1 MSDFTD
7 ITRWLVR
14 WQDGDEQAFEQLL
27 PRVYRELRALAV
39 RQFQAEGSD
48 HTLQPT
54 ALVHEAYLKLLGQDP
69 GRVENR
75 VHFFAL
81 AAKVMRQVLVDH
93 ARRKAASK
101 RAGDQLRVTLTNALD
116 ASRSGADP
124 VDAIDLHDALQR
136 LAEIQPRAA
145 QVVELRY
152 FGGLTLAQTAE
163 IVGVTEKTVTRDWNT
178 ARLWLLDRLE
188 SYAGGSA
195 PDSGVRA

>member
-1 MSDFTD
+1 MP
-7 ITRWLVR
+7 RWLQR
-14 WQDGDEQAFEQLL
+14 LT
-27 PRVYRELRALAV
+27 P
-39 RQFQAEGSD
+39 FQSEGSG

-54 ALVHEAYLKLLGQDP
+54 ALVHEAYLELMGQDP

-81 AAKVMRQVLVDH
+81 AAKAMRQVLVDH

-116 ASRSGADP
+116 SSQAGDSP
-124 VDAIDLHDALQR
+124 VDALDLHDALRR
-136 LAEIQPRAA
+136 LASIQPRAA

-152 FGGLTLAQTAE
+152 FGGLTLDQTAE
-163 IVGVTEKTVTRDWNT
+163 VVGVTQKTVSRDWNT

-188 SYAGGSA
+188 PRS
-195 PDSGVRA
+195 